1 VFTGFA
7 KDGPPSAVVKS
18 MLGDM
23 NPPLATN
30 LSQFVT
36 SCANVVTGK
45 QSFTYALTRNVGLLS
60 DFSGIV
66 KQIESEK

>member
-1 VFTGFA
+1 
-7 KDGPPSAVVKS
+7 

-30 LSQFVT
+30 LTQFVT

-60 DFSGIV
+60 DFSGVV
-66 KQIESEK
+66 KQVESEK